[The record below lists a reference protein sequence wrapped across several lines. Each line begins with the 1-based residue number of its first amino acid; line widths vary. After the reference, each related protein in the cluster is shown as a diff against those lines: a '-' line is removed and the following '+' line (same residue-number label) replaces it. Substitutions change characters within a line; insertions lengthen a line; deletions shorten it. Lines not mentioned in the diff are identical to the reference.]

1 MLVLSWV
8 SDGSSLVWR
17 YRFVEPFFFSF
28 SPPPRL
34 LCYRVLGTLAA
45 GIQSG
50 IGNVAAGS
58 LFATAQGA
66 AMGAGTP
73 VVAQVI
79 GGVVTGIM
87 GITAAILG

>member
-1 MLVLSWV
+1 M
-8 SDGSSLVWR
+8 
-17 YRFVEPFFFSF
+17 PF
-28 SPPPRL
+28 
-34 LCYRVLGTLAA
+34 VLGTLVA

-50 IGNVAAGS
+50 IGNVVAGS

-87 GITAAILG
+87 GITAAVFA